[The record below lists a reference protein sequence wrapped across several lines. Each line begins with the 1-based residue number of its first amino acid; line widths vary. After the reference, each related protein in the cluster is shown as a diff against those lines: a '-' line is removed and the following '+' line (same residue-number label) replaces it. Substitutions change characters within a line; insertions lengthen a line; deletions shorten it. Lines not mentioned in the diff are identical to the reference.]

1 LPIDFGRPKWRS
13 IRWTGAGLLEEG
25 AARWSGGAFSVGK
38 LMNHHTNLTQ
48 AQARLVAQPANA
60 SDERLALAREHRD
73 SGLSLAP
80 IGPRTKWP
88 PIKWE
93 TYQKRQPTDAELRTW
108 VEKYPGLGIV
118 GGKVSGHRGEDG
130 EAMDALE
137 ILDIE
142 AIAKDLIKLFCEL
155 VEKAAP
161 RLLERLPRVK
171 TPTEGCHIYYRC
183 ETVEGNQKLAQ
194 RAEEVTIDDLP
205 HKDGGALNSE
215 AVKKLGIRRIGD
227 RYFKIRTLIETRGEG
242 GQVLSPL
249 CLPGTHPNG
258 GVYVLTNGDLR
269 NIPTITTKERDI
281 LLNAARAC
289 NEFVEPT
296 KAKGAREAERE
307 KIEGLQPGA
316 DYNSRSDVFEK
327 SCALLEEYGW
337 TLFRR
342 DGLGELWSRPGVD
355 DHCSGRLFNNGALY
369 VFSTNASPF
378 DAGETYSPFA
388 IYSELKH
395 GGKYSA
401 SAKALAAAGYGDR
414 RKASKAGTGPRT
426 DRPQPDEEEGKFAA
440 GNADDKETSAC
451 VSIPDLELFEGKL
464 KLRFKRLPRG
474 EVNVEVEIEGALIHQ
489 DQVSLPR
496 AAHRARLFKKIAKH
510 VSLAEDQSAEIEKG
524 LLDKS
529 KEIEKLIEEES
540 KKERKKEK
548 PKSGPAS
555 TKEVGNIDFEVNER
569 GVWATEENGSNTW
582 VCSQLV
588 IEADTRD
595 ERNENWGR
603 LLRFPDRDGVWH
615 TWSMPMEL
623 LGGDG
628 REFRQSLLNQGLDI
642 GGRKSRALLE
652 AYLNVKP
659 DKRALCV
666 TRPGWHRGGF
676 VLPDEF
682 IGGQDAEPIYLQT
695 FTAKHLFRQSGS
707 ADEWRE
713 KLGVFCRGNKR
724 LVFSVSFS
732 FSAPLLD
739 PLQGESGGL
748 HFTGNTSE
756 GKSTTLYVAG
766 SVHGGG
772 GDKGF
777 LRRWRATINGLESV
791 AEAHH
796 DSLLCLD
803 EIAECKPEDVNEAAY
818 MLSNGQGKA
827 RQARAGGLR
836 GTPEWRTVFLS
847 SGEISLADHIA
858 QSGRRVRGG
867 QEVRVVNL
875 PADAGKG
882 FGLFED
888 LHGKRDGDE
897 FARYLQKA
905 SREYYG
911 APIRSFLRHIVG
923 RLDELRSRYKT
934 FSEEVLKDMLPDT
947 PIGAVSRVAHRFAL
961 AAFAGELAT
970 EIGLTGWEP
979 EEATDAAKALFQTW
993 LDARGTSGST
1003 DEEAAVRQVRA
1014 FLEQH
1019 GSSRFQRL
1027 RHPVKVDS
1035 KGVAATD
1042 EENLI
1047 TDDRAV
1053 INRAGFVK
1061 PDNAGDISEYFI
1073 APEVFRGE
1081 VCKGFDYR
1089 MVARALQ
1096 SRALLISDKKPD
1108 CLTRRQRTPE
1118 GSLGF
1123 YCVSTQIHEKG

>member
-1 LPIDFGRPKWRS
+1 MTDLLAGVLRLREAGLSTIPIKTDGSKAAALRSWKPYQERLPDAGELQKWFGN
-13 IRWTGAGLLEEG
+13 GAGLG
-25 AARWSGGAFSVGK
+25 I
-38 LMNHHTNLTQ
+38 
-48 AQARLVAQPANA
+48 
-60 SDERLALAREHRD
+60 AL
-73 SGLSLAP
+73 
-80 IGPRTKWP
+80 IC
-88 PIKWE
+88 
-93 TYQKRQPTDAELRTW
+93 
-108 VEKYPGLGIV
+108 
-118 GGKVSGHRGEDG
+118 GKVSGNLEV
-130 EAMDALE
+130 MDFDKPAL
-137 ILDIE
+137 
-142 AIAKDLIKLFCEL
+142 IAEWREL
-155 VEKAAP
+155 VDEAAP
-161 RLLERLPRVK
+161 GLLARLIQIE
-171 TPTEGCHIYYRC
+171 TPAGGLHVAYRC
-183 ETVEGNQKLAQ
+183 AEISGNKKLAQ
-194 RAEEVTIDDLP
+194 SPDA
-205 HKDGGALNSE
+205 
-215 AVKKLGIRRIGD
+215 
-227 RYFKIRTLIETRGEG
+227 RTLIETRGQG
-242 GQVLSPL
+242 G
-249 CLPGTHPNG
+249 
-258 GVYVLTNGDLR
+258 YVLTVGSPAACHPSGKLYRLLNGDLKA
-269 NIPTITTKERDI
+269 IPEIT
-281 LLNAARAC
+281 
-289 NEFVEPT
+289 P
-296 KAKGAREAERE
+296 AERE
-307 KIEGLQPGA
+307 ILFDCARSFNALVKADPETTARQSSGLRPGD
-316 DYNSRSDVFEK
+316 DYNARGDSRAD
-327 SCALLEEYGW
+327 LERHGW
-337 TLFRR
+337 RYVR
-342 DGLGELWSRPGVD
+342 PGPLGELWRRPGKDRGVSATRFAD
-355 DHCSGRLFNNGALY
+355 GSLYDFSSNGAPFEPGRVY
-369 VFSTNASPF
+369 KPFSIRALLDF
-378 DAGETYSPFA
+378 AGDFKATA
-388 IYSELKH
+388 T
-395 GGKYSA
+395 
-401 SAKALAAAGYGDR
+401 ALAAAGYGDR
-414 RKASKAGTGPRT
+414 RKSSKAEA
-426 DRPQPDEEEGKFAA
+426 DSKNDQPEADVQEKTA
-440 GNADDKETSAC
+440 GD
-451 VSIPDLELFEGKL
+451 SIPDLELFDSKIR
-464 KLRFKRLPRG
+464 LRFKRLPRG

-489 DQVSLPR
+489 DQLSLPR
-496 AAHRARLFKKIAKH
+496 AAHRTRLLKKIGKH
-510 VSLAEDQSAEIEKG
+510 VSLTEDQSAEIEKG
-524 LLDKS
+524 LLGKS
-529 KEIEKLIEEES
+529 KDIEELIKEES
-540 KKERKKEK
+540 KQEKKNEK
-548 PKSGPAS
+548 PKSGSAS
-555 TKEVGNIDFEVNER
+555 IKEVGNIDFEVNER
-569 GVWATEENGSNTW
+569 GVWATEENGGNTW

-628 REFRQSLLNQGLDI
+628 RECRQYLLNLGLDI

-666 TRPGWHRGGF
+666 TKPGWHRNVF

-682 IGGQDAEPIYLQT
+682 IGGEDAEPIYLQT

-724 LVFSVSFS
+724 LILSVSIAFE
-732 FSAPLLD
+732 APLLE

-748 HFTGNTSE
+748 HFTSDTSI
-756 GKSTTLYVAG
+756 GKSTALYVAG

-905 SREYYG
+905 ARDCYG
-911 APIRSFLRHIVG
+911 APIRSFLGHIVG
-923 RLDELRSRYKT
+923 RLDELRKRYKT
-934 FSEEVLKDMLPDT
+934 FADEVLKEMLPDN

-979 EEATDAAKALFQTW
+979 EEATDAAKALFQVW
-993 LDARGTSGST
+993 LESRGTSGST
-1003 DEEAAVRQVRA
+1003 DEVAAVRQVRA

-1027 RHPVKVDS
+1027 RDRLKPDPKT
-1035 KGVAATD
+1035 GVTAPDPEDPA
-1042 EENLI
+1042 
-1047 TDDRAV
+1047 TDDRPV
-1053 INRAGFVK
+1053 LNRAGFVK
-1061 PDNAGDISEYFI
+1061 PDIDGHISEYFI
-1073 APEVFRGE
+1073 APEIFRCE
-1081 VCKGFDYR
+1081 VCKGFDYQ
-1089 MVARALQ
+1089 MVARGLKA
-1096 SRALLISDKKPD
+1096 RKLLITDKD
-1108 CLTRRQRTPE
+1108 AILMRRQRTPE
-1118 GSLGF
+1118 GNLRF
-1123 YCVSTQIHEKG
+1123 YCVSTQIHEG

>member
-1 LPIDFGRPKWRS
+1 VNSTSLLDEALNMRD
-13 IRWTGAGLLEEG
+13 AGSSVVPVKTDGSKG
-25 AARWSGGAFSVGK
+25 AALPSWK
-38 LMNHHTNLTQ
+38 
-48 AQARLVAQPANA
+48 P
-60 SDERLALAREHRD
+60 
-73 SGLSLAP
+73 
-80 IGPRTKWP
+80 
-88 PIKWE
+88 
-93 TYQKRQPTDAELRTW
+93 YQKRLANDGELSKWFGNGAR
-108 VEKYPGLGIV
+108 PGIAII
-118 GGKVSGHRGEDG
+118 GGKVSGNLEVLDF
-130 EAMDALE
+130 DAPEL
-137 ILDIE
+137 
-142 AIAKDLIKLFCEL
+142 IAEWRDL
-155 VEKAAP
+155 VEEAAP
-161 RLLERLPRVK
+161 GLLDRLPQVQ
-171 TPTEGCHIYYRC
+171 TPAGGLHVFYRC
-183 ETVEGNQKLAQ
+183 TRIAGNTKLAQ
-194 RAEEVTIDDLP
+194 REVEVP
-205 HKDGGALNSE
+205 EGAKGARSRE
-215 AVKKLGIRRIGD
+215 GRW
-227 RYFKIRTLIETRGEG
+227 FKVETTIETRGEG
-242 GQVLSPL
+242 GYVITAGSPAA
-249 CLPGTHPNG
+249 CHPSG
-258 GVYVLTNGDLR
+258 KPYQLIKGDLKA
-269 NIPTITTKERDI
+269 IPEI
-281 LLNAARAC
+281 
-289 NEFVEPT
+289 
-296 KAKGAREAERE
+296 AERE
-307 KIEGLQPGA
+307 REILLDCARSFNEFIKQVPESKREQSEDRSSGLKPGH
-316 DYNSRSDVFEK
+316 DFNQRGDVR
-327 SCALLEEYGW
+327 ALLEKHGW
-337 TLFRR
+337 KYLRPGPR
-342 DGLGELWSRPGVD
+342 GELWQRPGG
-355 DHCSGRLFNNGALY
+355 DHTSATLFSDGSLY
-369 VFSTNASPF
+369 VFSSNAYPF
-378 DAGETYSPFA
+378 DEGRRYDRFG
-388 IYSELKH
+388 IYSKLEHNGELKD
-395 GGKYSA
+395 A
-401 SAKALAAAGYGDR
+401 AKALAAEGYGDR
-414 RKASKAGTGPRT
+414 RKSSKAGVGPRT
-426 DRPQPDEEEGKFAA
+426 DRPPADEEAGKAA
-440 GNADDKETSAC
+440 TGDAGEKETPDCAP
-451 VSIPDLELFEGKL
+451 IPDLELFEGKL
-464 KLRFKRLPRG
+464 KLRFNRLPRG
-474 EVNVEVEIEGALIHQ
+474 SVSVEVESEEKLVYR
-489 DQVSLPR
+489 DELYLSR
-496 AAHRARLFKKIAKH
+496 DAHRTRFLKKIAKH
-510 VSLAEDQSAEIEKG
+510 VSLTEDESADIEKR
-524 LLDKS
+524 LLLKS
-529 KEIEKLIEEES
+529 KEIEKLIDGES
-540 KKERKKEK
+540 KKQKTKEK
-548 PKSGPAS
+548 PKNGPAS
-555 TKEVGNIDFEVNER
+555 IKEVGNIDFEVNER

-582 VCSQLV
+582 VCSQLI

-695 FTAKHLFRQSGS
+695 FTAKHLFRESGS

-732 FSAPLLD
+732 FSAPLLE

-756 GKSTTLYVAG
+756 GKSTALYVAG

-836 GTPEWRTVFLS
+836 GTPEWRAVFLS

-858 QSGRRVRGG
+858 QCGRRVRGG

-888 LHGKRDGDE
+888 LHGHPDGDQ
-897 FARYLQKA
+897 FSRYLQKSA
-905 SREYYG
+905 RECYG

-923 RLDELRSRYKT
+923 RLDELRKRYKT
-934 FSEEVLKDMLPDT
+934 FSEEVLKEMLPDN

-970 EIGLTGWEP
+970 EIGLTSWEP
-979 EEATDAAKALFQTW
+979 EEATDAAKALFQVW

-1108 CLTRRQRTPE
+1108 CLTHRQRTPE